1 MSKQIIDYLADKNI
15 AILGFGREGKS
26 TYHFIRKHLKE
37 KRLTIIDKD
46 EQILNDFNSD
56 KYLDFVLG
64 DGYLD
69 NLDKYDLVIKTPGI
83 SLKDRNLSNITCQLE
98 LTLKYYKDNIIGI
111 TGTKGKSTTT
121 SLIYQILKSQK
132 DNVYLLGNIGIPIF
146 DYIDEINSDSLLV
159 IEMSAQQLEYV
170 HYSPK
175 YGIILNLF
183 EEHLDYFQTKEKYFQ
198 TKLKMFEYQD
208 KEDFAIYYEDNETL
222 NNYVDKK
229 YLGKKIMIS
238 SINKTDIY
246 INGEY
251 IYHQDKQLYNIND
264 KRHLL
269 GNHNLV
275 DIMFALAIS
284 ELYNLDNTKVVECI
298 NNFQGL
304 EHRLECI
311 GEYCGIIYY
320 NDAIA
325 TIPEATKYA
334 IETLKS
340 VNTLIF
346 GGMNRGINYQE
357 FAEFLARSNI
367 HNLVCLKDSGYKIGH
382 MIEKIG
388 TKNKVI
394 YVKDLKEA
402 VEYAKKYTEKGKI
415 CLLSPAA
422 PSYNE
427 FKNFEEK
434 GNTFKKLVIGG

>member
-1 MSKQIIDYLADKNI
+1 MSRQIIDYLADKNI

-26 TYHFIRKHLKE
+26 TYRFIRKHLKE
-37 KRLTIIDKD
+37 KNLTIIDKD

-64 DGYLD
+64 DSYLD

-83 SLKDRNLSNITCQLE
+83 PLKNRHLSNITSQLE
-98 LTLKYYKDNIIGI
+98 LTLKYFKDNIIGI

-183 EEHLDYFQTKEKYFQ
+183 EEHLDYFQTKEKYFK

-246 INGEY
+246 INDEY
-251 IYHQDKQLYNIND
+251 IYHQDKKLYNIND
-264 KRHLL
+264 KRYLL
-269 GNHNLV
+269 GNHNLI
-275 DIMFALAIS
+275 DIMFALAIN
-284 ELYNLDNTKVVECI
+284 ELFKLDNIKAVECI
-298 NNFQGL
+298 NNFQSL
-304 EHRLECI
+304 EHRLEYVGDFCDI
-311 GEYCGIIYY
+311 MYY

-334 IETLKS
+334 IETLKK
-340 VNTLIF
+340 VDTLIF
-346 GGMNRGINYQE
+346 GGMDRGIDYQE
-357 FAEFLARSNI
+357 FADFLAKSNI
-367 HNLVCLKDSGYKIGH
+367 HNLVCLKNSGYKIGH
-382 MIEKIG
+382 MIESYG

-402 VEYAKKYTEKGKI
+402 VEYSKKYTEKDKI